1 MMLIAEEQ
9 RPSGAFFP
17 VADLRADLE
26 KTPFGFLCQTAGIFV
41 DYIVIAATASTEPS
55 VQTVH
60 GGNTVLM
67 KYEKVVP
74 MFGAESVC
82 VGRGDRYPDMS

>member
-1 MMLIAEEQ
+1 MPVVIDPEEQ
-9 RPSGAFFP
+9 RPSGAVLP

-55 VQTVH
+55 AQTAH

-74 MFGAESVC
+74 MLA
-82 VGRGDRYPDMS
+82 RRIRLRWKR